1 MSSTITQVSLL
12 RDCRVFRD
20 FRWADDPD
28 LDHFGRFNLVY
39 GWNGSGKSTISQLL
53 RSLELRQEP
62 QFGDVQLRVGSREIK
77 GNEFPATPP
86 ETVSLKVFN
95 QDFVKDNVFRSD
107 GGEIAPILVVGE
119 RSVAAQQQTEDL
131 RQTQSHV
138 QQSLENAQGEKESLQ
153 KRLERH
159 CADNAKTLKDR
170 IGEKAGSAY
179 RNYNLPKYQKR
190 ADLMIAQDDH
200 TAYHLSESDRH
211 LLTAHQSEDVRPTL
225 TLADHGLPNLTARH
239 SAVAGLMSQT
249 VASRA
254 IQALIDDAKLTDWIR
269 TGLALHEDRQAVDC
283 LYCEQPL
290 PASRLAALNG
300 HFDDAHEQLMQDLDA
315 EIRRCN
321 TAKDSLATLES
332 DLPVREQLYADLAQP
347 YEGAKTTLVKCIGD
361 AQDFLDQLL
370 EDLEQKKTRP
380 FVSLNLTHS
389 PPSLEDDHLSRV
401 KLTIEQHNAKCSDFD
416 AGVKEARIQLE
427 ADFVAG
433 HLQDYKALKDAVRR
447 AKDAEREASERA
459 KRIRTKIEELE
470 RVVLDHRPPADALN
484 DDLREYL
491 GPGQLQVDVR
501 EQGYILV
508 RDGVPANDPSEGEMT
523 AIALL
528 YFLRSLDSSDFA
540 VERGVVVLDDP
551 VSSLD
556 ANALYAAA
564 GYIRRRTEHAGQL
577 IILTHNFT
585 LFREMRNWF
594 RHLKGQRSTDPAK
607 RPARF

>member
-1 MSSTITQVSLL
+1 
-12 RDCRVFRD
+12 
-20 FRWADDPD
+20 
-28 LDHFGRFNLVY
+28 
-39 GWNGSGKSTISQLL
+39 
-53 RSLELRQEP
+53 
-62 QFGDVQLRVGSREIK
+62 
-77 GNEFPATPP
+77 
-86 ETVSLKVFN
+86 
-95 QDFVKDNVFRSD
+95 
-107 GGEIAPILVVGE
+107 
-119 RSVAAQQQTEDL
+119 
-131 RQTQSHV
+131 
-138 QQSLENAQGEKESLQ
+138 
-153 KRLERH
+153 
-159 CADNAKTLKDR
+159 
-170 IGEKAGSAY
+170 
-179 RNYNLPKYQKR
+179 
-190 ADLMIAQDDH
+190 MIAQDDH
-200 TAYHLSESDRH
+200 AAYHLSESDRH

-321 TAKDSLATLES
+321 TAKGSLATLES

-380 FVSLNLTHS
+380 FASLNLTHS

-447 AKDAEREASERA
+447 AKDAVREASERA
-459 KRIRTKIEELE
+459 DLIRTKIEDLE

-484 DDLREYL
+484 NDLREYL
-491 GPGQLQVDVR
+491 GPGQLQVEVR
-501 EQGYILV
+501 EQGYTLV
-508 RDGVPANDPSEGEMT
+508 RDRVPANDPSEGEMT

-528 YFLRSLDSSDFA
+528 YFLRSLDGSDFDL
-540 VERGVVVLDDP
+540 ENGVVVLDDP

-564 GYIRRRTEHAGQL
+564 GFIRRRTEQAGQL
-577 IILTHNFT
+577 FILTHNFT
-585 LFREMRNWF
+585 LFREMRNWL
-594 RHLKGQRSTDPAK
+594 RHLKGQRGKDPAT
-607 RPARF
+607 RPARFYMLRCVVENGVRRSNIRKLDPLLERFESEYHYLFSRLYLAALTPDEDLEDNYVLPNIARRVLEAFLAFRQPGVNGLWNQLNSVDFDAVKKAQIGRFVNVYSHNELIGAPEHDPSVLSEAGLVVHHLLDLVQHVDKEHFDAMVALSTEASSSKDGE